1 MIVVITWLIKVVR
14 DMALYKHGISP
25 YETYSWQRRRLGG
38 APETWWT
45 AGGGGGGGSNL
56 MERSFI
62 TILSHSHSLVFLVRI
77 ELFLGLGFYSESIL
91 QHQHQHR
98 GDEIQANAMDDD
110 LGCRTFHCA
119 EKFFG
124 ILWLLSTRLSLS
136 IGTIFVSKDHH
147 REKIIIA
154 KVVES
159 LETSEI
165 RIQVEPSK
173 RKC

>member
-62 TILSHSHSLVFLVRI
+62 TILSHSHSHYLVFLVRI
-77 ELFLGLGFYSESIL
+77 ELFSVSIVV
-91 QHQHQHR
+91 
-98 GDEIQANAMDDD
+98 M
-110 LGCRTFHCA
+110 
-119 EKFFG
+119 KFRRMLWMM
-124 ILWLLSTRLSLS
+124 ILVAVPST
-136 IGTIFVSKDHH
+136 
-147 REKIIIA
+147 KIIIA
-154 KVVES
+154 KAVES

-165 RIQVEPSK
+165 RIQVEPSLILRQEEMLK
-173 RKC
+173 LLIGFLLRTTEAIHLLGA